1 MPGYFEQIIFPPK
14 PKPVVTERPSIRE
27 SSNIDDVK
35 ARAMFEH
42 VYCSKKDAW
51 FSMLECIN
59 CGEANRKLEEIME
72 DGVGCIGE

>member
-1 MPGYFEQIIFPPK
+1 MPEYFEQIIFPPK
-14 PKPVVTERPSIRE
+14 PTPVVLDKPTRE
-27 SSNIDDVK
+27 SSNINDIK
-35 ARAMFEH
+35 NRAIFEH

-72 DGVGCIGE
+72 DGIGCIGE